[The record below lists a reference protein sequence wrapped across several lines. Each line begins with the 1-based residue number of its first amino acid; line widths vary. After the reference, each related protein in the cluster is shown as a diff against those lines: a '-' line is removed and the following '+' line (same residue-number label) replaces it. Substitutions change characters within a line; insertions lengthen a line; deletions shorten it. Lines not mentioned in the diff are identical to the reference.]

1 MDPRIREDDGRGLI
15 PVFARMTG
23 QGWIPAFAR
32 MTNEEPSFLRRQE
45 SIFRLFS
52 SAPAAHAQQLVQDQ
66 AGSAYRD
73 RAVSDVEGRKVHAG
87 VMKV

>member
-1 MDPRIREDDGRGLI
+1 MDPRIREDDG
-15 PVFARMTG
+15 A
-23 QGWIPAFAR
+23 GWMPAFAR

-52 SAPAAHAQQLVQDQ
+52 SARAAHAQQLVQDQ
-66 AGSAYRD
+66 TRGAHGD
-73 RAVSDVEGRKVHAG
+73 RAVSDVEGREVCAG

>member
-1 MDPRIREDDGRGLI
+1 MDPRVREDDG
-15 PVFARMTG
+15 A
-23 QGWIPAFAR
+23 GWMPAFAR
-32 MTNEEPSFLRRQE
+32 MTNEEPSFLLPLSFLRRQE

-66 AGSAYRD
+66 AGGAHGD
-73 RAVSDVEGRKVHAG
+73 RAVSDVEGREVCAG